1 MYMTLHKIEGF
12 GFGFR
17 FVLNQKELSLSKVL
31 LLKLGGAYTALC
43 LIIHCISLIA

>member
-1 MYMTLHKIEGF
+1 MTLHKIEGF
-12 GFGFR
+12 GFGFC

-31 LLKLGGAYTALC
+31 LLKLGGAYTVLC